1 MKRIENKKPIYILG
15 NYQSI
20 WRLPMHGGGYPIETF
35 NMDDHDLVLK
45 HMVTLGSP
53 NFEKQTYLQC
63 EAPPVISWFISPSNY
78 N

>member
-1 MKRIENKKPIYILG
+1 MEASNA
-15 NYQSI
+15 
-20 WRLPMHGGGYPIETF
+20 WGGYPIETF

-63 EAPPVISWFISPSNY
+63 EAPQL
-78 N
+78 

>member
-1 MKRIENKKPIYILG
+1 MKRIENKTTYLHIGKLPIYMEAS
-15 NYQSI
+15 NA
-20 WRLPMHGGGYPIETF
+20 WGGYPIETF

-63 EAPPVISWFISPSNY
+63 EAPQL
-78 N
+78 